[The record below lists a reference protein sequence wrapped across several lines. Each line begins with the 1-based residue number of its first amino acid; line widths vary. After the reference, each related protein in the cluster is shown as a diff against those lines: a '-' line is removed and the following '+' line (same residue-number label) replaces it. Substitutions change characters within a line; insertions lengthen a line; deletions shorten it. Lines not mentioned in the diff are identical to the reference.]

1 MKINELL
8 PGIGNENYRTEFK
21 VRLLTGLDKQKN
33 DNELKWLKELVAFAN
48 TQGGTL
54 FVGVNDKTHEI
65 EPLNHSEVDGTA
77 KLLYQKVEER
87 IEPDISLRIKEISVG
102 KVKEDQYILQ
112 INVEKSEKTP
122 VYVHVNGIP
131 ACYIRQFGRTKIA
144 VPEQIAQLV
153 VQSTRVSYDAVLTN
167 EVYKTEDFQ
176 ILNSTYESANPGKK
190 LDNKTLAS
198 FGFMDE
204 NSHLYKGAL
213 LFKDNCDDLIT
224 LAKCSVFPG
233 FNKGGD
239 IVTASQS
246 FHGCLINVI
255 QQVMDFITNHSTIGY
270 QKTHNSRIDLSSYPK
285 RALFEGVINAFAH
298 RNYFIFGSEIQ
309 FDIFRDRLEITSPGS
324 LLGGKNLEQE
334 KQISKIMPKRRN
346 ELICKIFESLHRME
360 AKGTGFDKI
369 SEDYQSAKESQ
380 KPFISCND
388 DYFTLTLPDLT
399 FQKGVIGEDN
409 PYPEIHLLREIS
421 SPYDEKILSCC
432 YLKEKTILEI
442 ASFLQ
447 ISSSSH
453 LRNDILEKLVKAG
466 YLFKSQKGKAFFY
479 LTNKEKLQSEYAI

>member
-48 TQGGTL
+48 SQGGTL

-102 KVKEDQYILQ
+102 KGKDDQYILQ

-176 ILNSTYESANPGKK
+176 ILNSKYESANPGKK
-190 LDNKTLAS
+190 LDNKTLTS
-198 FGFMDE
+198 F
-204 NSHLYKGAL
+204 K
-213 LFKDNCDDLIT
+213 
-224 LAKCSVFPG
+224 
-233 FNKGGD
+233 
-239 IVTASQS
+239 TARQ
-246 FHGCLINVI
+246 
-255 QQVMDFITNHSTIGY
+255 
-270 QKTHNSRIDLSSYPK
+270 
-285 RALFEGVINAFAH
+285 A
-298 RNYFIFGSEIQ
+298 
-309 FDIFRDRLEITSPGS
+309 S
-324 LLGGKNLEQE
+324 LL
-334 KQISKIMPKRRN
+334 
-346 ELICKIFESLHRME
+346 
-360 AKGTGFDKI
+360 
-369 SEDYQSAKESQ
+369 
-380 KPFISCND
+380 PFID
-388 DYFTLTLPDLT
+388 KVLFVVDRKDL
-399 FQKGVIGEDN
+399 D
-409 PYPEIHLLREIS
+409 
-421 SPYDEKILSCC
+421 
-432 YLKEKTILEI
+432 
-442 ASFLQ
+442 
-447 ISSSSH
+447 
-453 LRNDILEKLVKAG
+453 
-466 YLFKSQKGKAFFY
+466 
-479 LTNKEKLQSEYAI
+479 